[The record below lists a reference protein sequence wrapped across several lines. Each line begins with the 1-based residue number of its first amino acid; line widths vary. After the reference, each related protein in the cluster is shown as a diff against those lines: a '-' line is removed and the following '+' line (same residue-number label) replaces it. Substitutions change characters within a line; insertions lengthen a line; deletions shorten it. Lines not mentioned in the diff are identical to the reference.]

1 MRHTFSL
8 IAGLSGALPGMTA
21 LLLASAA
28 SAEPQDNTWAQVEI
42 ARTGTQAAVAGPAA
56 YFTGQVKVE
65 PLWPNNE
72 QINASGAYV
81 TFEAGARSAWHVH
94 PSGQRLVVVAGEGLT
109 QEWGKPIQKIHP
121 GDVIWCPPGVRHWH
135 GAAPNTKMTHLAV
148 TGMADGKGVR
158 WLEKVS
164 DEQYSG
170 R

>member
-1 MRHTFSL
+1 M
-8 IAGLSGALPGMTA
+8 AA

-28 SAEPQDNTWAQVEI
+28 SAEPQDNTRAQVEI
-42 ARTGTQAAVAGPAA
+42 ARAGTQAAVSGPAA

-72 QINASGAYV
+72 QINVSGAYV

-94 PSGQRLVVVAGEGLT
+94 PSGQRLVVVSGEGLT

-121 GDVIWCPPGVRHWH
+121 GDVVWCPPGVRHWH

-148 TGMADGKGVR
+148 TGMADGKGVK